1 MGFVEKEYKIKL
13 FLKNVIY
20 LLNDDACNFIFM
32 EKRVSENQK
41 EKEFTN
47 ESTLNYLEYDREDA
61 KKEIISLTVEEYVE
75 SVEDNNPNFNND
87 SFKVFVKNIK
97 DINVYIKIKIRD
109 IENKIVVCVSFH
121 KAEYEVTYPYK

>member
-1 MGFVEKEYKIKL
+1 
-13 FLKNVIY
+13 
-20 LLNDDACNFIFM
+20 M

-75 SVEDNNPNFNND
+75 SMKDNNPNFNND